1 MAHFT
6 QKRLIL
12 FSAHIYASH
21 CLQFHHFGTFL
32 KDRSSKQERRQLG
45 RTSLKKVFPASSLTS
60 SSSSMLPSSSSSSSS
75 SALSSSLHLQILYSS
90 SLFPFSTKT
99 ARK

>member
-32 KDRSSKQERRQLG
+32 KDRSSKQERRKLG
-45 RTSLKKVFPASSLTS
+45 RKSLKKVFPASSLT
-60 SSSSMLPSSSSSSSS
+60 SSSSSSSS